1 MFNSITIKYDK
12 QTHTLGN
19 IVECLLFYDSV
30 CLIIDNRTDLPTLW
44 SKIGIEGLE
53 RLRDYGLHLF
63 VATNMPGCGG
73 LNGKSEDVYLMSAF
87 SYSMRQRVC
96 DVAVKEF
103 YGVETLDAGQQKIA
117 NHYFDI
123 FEEFT
128 IPERVRDA
136 VHDDIYTYYVHKE
149 ILQSQLR
156 EINSSI
162 SMFDPRNKYEFKR
175 LDQGFVFDTNIRTGE
190 LEEQAH
196 ALGYHD
202 MCFRHASLLNK
213 MTSLYGVM
221 ELAAQKDS
229 SLSVTP
235 AESLIIS
242 CKQKSIISRY
252 SQETQQIADF
262 EKYEVSEFADIAKVI
277 DDGGKTIDEILELL
291 DSAQEFKKWKSSLP
305 NESDFLLEYR
315 KALQANLPWVQRL
328 SGKIVRFIISSGIG
342 AIPFVGAIAGPI
354 VGGFDAFV
362 VDKWQHGMWK
372 PAQFVNGSLKIFTE
386 LKEEA

>member
-12 QTHTLGN
+12 QSHTTGN

-30 CLIIDNRTDLPTLW
+30 CLIIDDRTDLPTLW
-44 SKIGIEGLE
+44 TKIGIEGLE
-53 RLRDYGLHLF
+53 RLRDYGLHLY
-63 VATNMPGCGG
+63 VATNMPGCGKV
-73 LNGKSEDVYLMSAF
+73 NGKSEDVYLLSAL

-96 DVAVKEF
+96 DISVKEF
-103 YGVETLDAGQQKIA
+103 YGVEKLDADQQKIA
-117 NHYFDI
+117 NHYYDI
-123 FEEFT
+123 LKEFT

-136 VHDDIYTYYVHKE
+136 VHDDIYTYFVHKE

-156 EINSSI
+156 EINSPI
-162 SMFDPRNKYEFKR
+162 SMFDPRNKYEFRR
-175 LDQGFVFDTNIRTGE
+175 LDQGFIFDTNILTGE

-221 ELAAQKDS
+221 DLAAQIDS

-252 SQETQQIADF
+252 THEAQQIADF
-262 EKYEVSEFADIAKVI
+262 EKYEVSEFVDIAKAI
-277 DDGGKTIDEILELL
+277 DDGGKTIDEIIELL
-291 DSAQEFKKWKSSLP
+291 ESAQEFKQWKSSLP
-305 NESDFLLEYR
+305 SESDFLLEYK

-342 AIPFVGAIAGPI
+342 AIPFVGTVAGPI
-354 VGGFDAFV
+354 ASGFDAFV
-362 VDKWQHGMWK
+362 VDKWQRGLWK
-372 PAQFVNGSLKIFTE
+372 PAQFVNGSLKKFTE
-386 LKEEA
+386 IKESV